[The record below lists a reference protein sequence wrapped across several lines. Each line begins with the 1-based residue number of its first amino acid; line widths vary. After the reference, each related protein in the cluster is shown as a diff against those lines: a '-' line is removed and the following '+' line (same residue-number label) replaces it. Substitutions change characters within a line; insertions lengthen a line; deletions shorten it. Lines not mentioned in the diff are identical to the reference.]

1 MKRSDFRRVI
11 FPPRCPSCDEV
22 LAPDERTFCADCMKL
37 VHRVSG
43 NYCVRCGR
51 QLTKELEVMC
61 DDCSRKTHM
70 FSEGRSLYVYDG
82 PMREAMYRFKYAGRR
97 SYADSFARDA
107 ADLWGDWIQGM
118 DFDMIVPV
126 PMYSG
131 KRKTRGFDQ
140 AEVFA
145 RALGEETGI
154 PCLHLL
160 DRVMATPPMKGL
172 SPEERRKNLK
182 NAFQVRDFDVKS
194 KRVLLCDDI
203 YTTGSTMD
211 AAAERLLEAG
221 VSDVCGM
228 FICTGE

>member
-22 LAPDERTFCADCMKL
+22 LSPDERTFCADCMKL

-61 DDCSRKTHM
+61 EDCSRKQHM

-82 PMREAMYRFKYAGRR
+82 PMREAMYRFKYSGRR

-107 ADLWGDWIQGM
+107 KELWGSWFDGM
-118 DFDMIVPV
+118 DFDVIAPI
-126 PMYSG
+126 PMYAG
-131 KRKTRGFDQ
+131 KRRRRGFDQ

-145 RALGEETGI
+145 RALSEETGI
-154 PCLHLL
+154 PYAHVL
-160 DRVMATPPMKGL
+160 DRVKKTQPMKGL
-172 SPEERRKNLK
+172 TPEERRKNLK
-182 NAFQVRDFDVKS
+182 NAFQAGDFVVKS

-211 AAAERLLEAG
+211 AAAERLREAG
-221 VSDVCGM
+221 AADVCGI